1 MKNDEPTVG
10 RRVLLR
16 TAVFLGVAAASG
28 LLSGGENGAPGPS
41 GAGGGLPGTPGAPGG
56 AAGAGAGAGAAGP
69 GGGAAGAGGAPAMSL
84 QGPPRTAYRLQPMTS
99 EAPARQ
105 AAAKPAVRTRPILE
119 LPAETTPANAMT
131 LTFDDGPDP
140 RYTPAVLDTLAR
152 YGVRAMFFVCGEM
165 ATEHPDL
172 LRRMVAEGHV
182 IGNHTWTHPHL
193 PKLSRPALAS
203 EIGRTSDVVHEAV
216 GEAPVWFRAPYG
228 EWNRAAFEIGAELGM
243 EPLAWT
249 VDTLDWKEPGTA
261 AIVSRALKGAAPGVI
276 VLSHDAGGNRS
287 QTVQALGAYLP
298 QLIGRGYRMTL
309 PTLPP
314 R

>member
-10 RRVLLR
+10 RRAVLR

-28 LLSGGENGAPGPS
+28 LLSVGGEDGAPGPGPGP
-41 GAGGGLPGTPGAPGG
+41 GAGGGTGPQAGPGARPAAGAPGLR
-56 AAGAGAGAGAAGP
+56 AQALP
-69 GGGAAGAGGAPAMSL
+69 EKS
-84 QGPPRTAYRLQPMTS
+84 YRLRPMTA
-99 EAPARQ
+99 EEPMRPA
-105 AAAKPAVRTRPILE
+105 AVKPAVRTRPILE
-119 LPAETTPANAMT
+119 LPAEAAASGGMV

-140 RYTPAVLDTLAR
+140 RYTPAILDTLAR

-165 ATEHPDL
+165 ATENRDL

-182 IGNHTWTHPHL
+182 IGNHTWTHPL
-193 PKLSRPALAS
+193 IPKLSRPALAS
-203 EIGRTSDVVHEAV
+203 EIGRTSEVVLQAI
-216 GEAPVWFRAPYG
+216 GEAPLWFRAPYG
-228 EWNRAAFEIGAELGM
+228 AWNRAAFEIGSELGM

-249 VDTLDWKEPGTA
+249 VDTLDWKEPGTPT
-261 AIVSRALKGAAPGVI
+261 IISRVLGGAAPGVI

-287 QTVQALGAYLP
+287 QSVQAISSYLP
-298 QLIGRGYRMTL
+298 QLLARGYRMTL

>member
-10 RRVLLR
+10 RRALLR
-16 TAVFLGVAAASG
+16 TAVFLGVAAAAGLIDVSG
-28 LLSGGENGAPGPS
+28 EGGTPGRGSVPAAGPASGPGPAARP
-41 GAGGGLPGTPGAPGG
+41 GPHPAAGLPGVLPEARLEK
-56 AAGAGAGAGAAGP
+56 
-69 GGGAAGAGGAPAMSL
+69 S
-84 QGPPRTAYRLQPMTS
+84 YRLRPMTA
-99 EAPARQ
+99 EAPARPQ
-105 AAAKPAVRTRPILE
+105 AAKPAVRARPILE
-119 LPAETTPANAMT
+119 LPSGTATTSSML

-140 RYTPAVLDTLAR
+140 RYTPAILDTLAR
-152 YGVRAMFFVCGEM
+152 YGVRAVFFVCGEM
-165 ATEHPDL
+165 ATENRDL

-182 IGNHTWTHPHL
+182 IGNHTWTHPL
-193 PKLSRPALAS
+193 IPKLSRPALVS
-203 EIGRTSDVVHEAV
+203 EIGRTSEVVQKAV

-228 EWNRAAFEIGAELGM
+228 AWNRAAFEIGAELGM

-261 AIVSRALKGAAPGVI
+261 TIVSRVLSGAGPGVI

-287 QTVQALGAYLP
+287 QSVQAISSYLP
-298 QLIGRGYRMTL
+298 QLLARGYRMTL